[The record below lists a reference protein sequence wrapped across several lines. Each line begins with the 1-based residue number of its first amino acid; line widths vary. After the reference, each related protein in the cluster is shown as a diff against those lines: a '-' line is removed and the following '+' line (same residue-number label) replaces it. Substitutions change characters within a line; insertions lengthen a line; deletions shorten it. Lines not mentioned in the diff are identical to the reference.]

1 MTSCSGVP
9 DFSGR
14 RADCAI
20 GGQCAAVMNYWR
32 QLIARGQ
39 DSDHAKYSILIADDE
54 ELVAQATRDLL
65 EMRLACHVNIVS
77 SGDAVIEYLEAR
89 AADVLIADMVMPGLN
104 GLELIKTVQSGWPGT
119 DVIVITGH
127 SEDFPFV
134 DVIRAGAKDFIGK
147 PYAPAELE
155 AKLVRLFRERALLEA
170 RLVAEDKY
178 RSVFDLN
185 TNGMALLDEKSHCIS
200 DVNAA
205 FCNLSGRTREQLLS
219 APFADL
225 LDPFERGRFE
235 QGLILCSRLE
245 QGTLGD
251 LVVVRPDGQE
261 IFLDVSVSFI
271 QAGLERIVCLSLK
284 DTTEKRQLEEHL
296 VEAAQMDQLTGLLN
310 KRSFATEVEA
320 AVTRARGEGGN
331 LSMLFVDVDDFK
343 SCNDKY
349 GHQVGDSVLRTI
361 GKIIL
366 KNTRRG
372 QDAGFR
378 YGGDEFA
385 VVLGGADVQVALRIG
400 ERIRLDLA
408 QAENFG
414 TSLSIGIAEYK
425 AGMTSA
431 DLLRC
436 ADDALYRA
444 KSLGRNTVCLG

>member
-1 MTSCSGVP
+1 
-9 DFSGR
+9 
-14 RADCAI
+14 
-20 GGQCAAVMNYWR
+20 
-32 QLIARGQ
+32 
-39 DSDHAKYSILIADDE
+39 
-54 ELVAQATRDLL
+54 
-65 EMRLACHVNIVS
+65 
-77 SGDAVIEYLEAR
+77 
-89 AADVLIADMVMPGLN
+89 
-104 GLELIKTVQSGWPGT
+104 
-119 DVIVITGH
+119 
-127 SEDFPFV
+127 
-134 DVIRAGAKDFIGK
+134 
-147 PYAPAELE
+147 
-155 AKLVRLFRERALLEA
+155 
-170 RLVAEDKY
+170 
-178 RSVFDLN
+178 
-185 TNGMALLDEKSHCIS
+185 
-200 DVNAA
+200 
-205 FCNLSGRTREQLLS
+205 
-219 APFADL
+219 
-225 LDPFERGRFE
+225 
-235 QGLILCSRLE
+235 
-245 QGTLGD
+245 

-271 QAGLERIVCLSLK
+271 QAGLERIVCLSFK

-320 AVTRARGEGGN
+320 AVTRARGEGGA
-331 LSMLFVDVDDFK
+331 LSMLFIDVDDFK

-349 GHQVGDSVLRTI
+349 GHQVGDSVLRTV
-361 GKIIL
+361 GQIIL

-400 ERIRLDLA
+400 ERIRLDLE